1 MAVRLDTLKA
11 RLEQYIECE
20 STILG
25 GAQEYSIGTRRL
37 TRANLKEIADMIRY
51 LEREVANE
59 QAITSRKG
67 RNPTIG
73 IIPRDF

>member
-1 MAVRLDTLKA
+1 MSVRLDTLRT

-20 STILG
+20 LAILG
-25 GAQEYSIGTRRL
+25 SAQEYTIAGRKL

-59 QAITSRKG
+59 ESKTAGKG
-67 RNPTIG
+67 RNRTFG
-73 IIPRDF
+73 VIPRDF

>member
-1 MAVRLDTLKA
+1 MSVRLDTLRT

-25 GAQEYSIGTRRL
+25 GAQEYSIGSRRM
-37 TRANLKEIADMIRY
+37 TRANLKEISDMIRY

-59 QAITSRKG
+59 ESKAAGKG
-67 RNPTIG
+67 RNRTFG
-73 IIPRDF
+73 VIPRDF